1 MKDFAGKEERL
12 SEKERRNL
20 EILDT
25 IRRKKEVS
33 RADISKFTG
42 LNIVTVSNYV
52 NNYIKKSLVYET
64 GLDIS
69 TGGRRPELLKLNKD
83 FGYSIG
89 IDLGAPHIVG
99 GASIIACALDTSST
113 VVAKEEIEKVRESQ
127 DDFIKRIE
135 LVMSRLIE
143 KNKIDKTKIKGVGLG
158 IWGPLDRYKETA
170 RYAVEKEETLSY
182 AAIQRMIERVF
193 GLPSFVEHDAMVAAL
208 GEKWSG
214 IGLEEGVDN
223 ILFMCADSSVGLI
236 IKGELY
242 YGATKSAGE
251 LNINPPKGAPLD
263 VRCWESYEYGCCLR
277 SRGIDLG
284 IPGYA
289 RNYFEE
295 HKNEKSKILDI
306 AGGNIENITLQTVI
320 KAAEGNDE
328 RAIQVLQEAGAY
340 LGAKIAYLVN
350 LFNPEA
356 VVIGRGIEKAGDA
369 LLDAIRKTVKMWGY
383 EEAVKIVKIIP
394 ASLGE
399 DTVAVGAGDLV
410 IQKIF
415 SKI

>member
-1 MKDFAGKEERL
+1 MKDFAEKEARL

-25 IRRKKEVS
+25 IRRKKEIS

-52 NNYIKKSLVYET
+52 NHYIKKALVYET

-69 TGGRRPELLKLNKD
+69 TGGRRPELLKLNKN

-89 IDLGAPHIVG
+89 IDLGAPHIVEDT
-99 GASIIACALDTSST
+99 SIIACAMDASSD
-113 VVAKEEIEKVRESQ
+113 VVAKEKVQKVTESQ

-135 LVMSRLIE
+135 LVISRLIE
-143 KNKIDKTKIKGVGLG
+143 KNKIQKDKIKGVGLG

-170 RYAVEKEETLSY
+170 RYAIEKGETLSY
-182 AAIQRMIERVF
+182 AAIQKMIERVF

-236 IKGELY
+236 INGELY

-251 LNINPPKGAPLD
+251 LNINPPQGASND
-263 VRCWESYEYGCCLR
+263 VRCWESYAYGCCLR

-284 IPGYA
+284 IPTYA
-289 RNYFEE
+289 KNYFKE

-306 AGGNIENITLQTVI
+306 VGGNPENITLNAVI
-320 KAAEGNDE
+320 KASDNNDAL
-328 RAIQVLQEAGAY
+328 AIKFLQEAGAY
-340 LGAKIAYLVN
+340 LGAKIAYLIN

-356 VVIGRGIEKAGDA
+356 VVIGRGIEKAGDV
-369 LLDAIRKTVKMWGY
+369 LLDAIKKTVKIWGY